1 MNTNEILDMIGEAE
15 ASYVWDAQQV
25 RSGNAG
31 GRRKLPRA
39 KHIWLIAA
47 IIALMLLLVGCTI
60 AYVQGWFVDFFSAR
74 GESPLSDGQ
83 VSYLEA
89 NEKAINA
96 SQTQNG
102 WTVELRSAISDG
114 TKGIVIFGVTAPEE
128 VSLEKVFRGD
138 IVFSRPDVGNEEDIL
153 LFPADACGCYSYVW
167 EDDGDGLA
175 NTEYF
180 VIEVEPDPQE
190 STADPFAK
198 NAVWHVSIENILR
211 VTINEEVWDGME
223 EIFVFDK
230 DLEFTEMLTEGTW
243 EFSFSFDTDT
253 GTGFSRELLT
263 ESISTKAL
271 FYRKYGEGVGEYA
284 NFLENVTVTSFVL
297 KPLTA
302 TIHYEQCD
310 GWPAL
315 YWNGNSVHAVMKD
328 GRKIELE
335 DSLSGGDGYIVLDA
349 VLPIVLEEVDHIR
362 MADGLN
368 LYIDGSVEYP
378 EPKKTLPAVSA
389 YQGISST
396 TGVYVC
402 YADYNEDDIEDVAVW
417 YDGGFRVLSLLDKNG
432 EVKTSFPFGTGMDL
446 VEFRNQGQ
454 ADTAPGTN
462 LFKVAG
468 TEDGQ
473 PIFRIYRI
481 SGSSLCLIDTVD
493 DYAFHKTY
501 RTMDYILEPIS

>member
-1 MNTNEILDMIGEAE
+1 MNTNEILDMIGEAD

-25 RSGNAG
+25 RSGNMAG
-31 GRRKLPRA
+31 SRKLPRA
-39 KHIWLIAA
+39 KHMWLIAA

-60 AYVQGWFVDFFSAR
+60 AYVQGWFVDFFAAR
-74 GESPLSDGQ
+74 GKSPLSDGQ

-153 LFPADACGCYSYVW
+153 FFPVGVCGCCSYVW

-190 STADPFAK
+190 STAAPFAK
-198 NAVWHVSIENILR
+198 DAVWRVAIENILR

-223 EIFVFDK
+223 EIFAFDK
-230 DLEFTEMLTEGTW
+230 DLEFTDVLTEGTW

-253 GTGFSRELLT
+253 GTGFSQELLT

-271 FYRKYGEGVGEYA
+271 FYRRYGEGVGEYA
-284 NFLENVTVTSFVL
+284 NFLENLTVTSFVL

-302 TIHYEQCD
+302 TIRYEQCD

-315 YWNGNSVHAVMKD
+315 CWNGNSVHAVMKD
-328 GRKIELE
+328 GREIELE

-349 VLPIVLEEVDHIR
+349 VLPIVPEEVDHIR

-378 EPKKTLPAVSA
+378 EPKKALPAVLA
-389 YQGISST
+389 YQGIPST

-402 YADYNEDDIEDVAVW
+402 YADFDEDNIEDVAVW

-432 EVKTSFPFGTGMDL
+432 DVKTSFSFETGMDL
-446 VEFRNQGQ
+446 VESRIQGQ
-454 ADTAPGTN
+454 ADTASGMN
-462 LFKVAG
+462 LIKIAG

-481 SGSSLCLIDTVD
+481 AEGSLCLIDTVD
-493 DYAFHKTY
+493 DYTLHQTY
-501 RTMDYILEPIS
+501 RTMNYILEPIS